1 MHQFLNPIFK
11 KLIWFNAF
19 SNAIHL
25 IGCAFKLAI
34 GRWRMLPLLLAVFL
48 TACGGGGGGSS
59 SDGNNTPVLPETTPT
74 ITISSNLTFM
84 EDFAGVIQIAT
95 ATNAISLTVSQSTA
109 GVVTVTNTNSVSGV
123 SIASMLNANGQTT
136 LTIIAINGRFR
147 TTSQVVVQITPVDD
161 PPILNVTTTDLVVA
175 EDFAGTNTLATAS
188 DLEGDPITF
197 TVIQSTTGVI
207 TVTTSAAGVA
217 LSSVPHAN
225 GRTTLTISVM
235 SRSLTSRAQ
244 VTIQVTAVND
254 TPTLSLSSASLTFNE
269 DFATA
274 TIATAMSLDQDTL
287 TLTVSQSATGVVTV
301 TTSATGVRVS
311 SIPNISGQT
320 TLTISASDGRLSTTA
335 QVSVRVTAVNDPPAL
350 TISTSNVLLLGQGA
364 IEIRTTATDIESDA
378 LSFTATASTP
388 TQVSV
393 AQSTNGFLVT
403 NLAQANGFTTVT
415 ITVSDG
421 RSSTSLFVRV
431 QSEAGPTLQLTSQSI
446 SAISGFAQISI
457 GVTATDLT
465 DGTVTFSVQA
475 STQGVVNFGK
485 TTNSIIITSIPNVT
499 GQTTLTVS
507 VTDNAGIT
515 VSRDI
520 VISVRI
526 STSTLPTLVVST
538 NLVRVQEDFMMPV
551 IIGTTATDAEDG
563 TLTFTVRSSAGIV
576 NPLLTTHTI
585 TLSRM
590 LNANGT
596 ETLTVEA
603 RDLGGQSVSTQ
614 IVVVITAVND
624 PPNLTVSSS
633 QITTGANFL
642 TPITIGTTVTDDQDS
657 TVSFVVAQSSDVIS
671 VSTSVNAIILNSRLN
686 RSGQTTLTVMVSDS
700 GGLTAAQTIVV
711 NVIIGQGTPPLL
723 SISTAA
729 ISLQEDFGSTLTIGT
744 TATDAEDGTLR
755 TTVTASVPNIV
766 NVTITTHTIS
776 LTAIGNA
783 NGTTTL
789 TVQAQ
794 DSDRQTA
801 RTQILVV
808 VSAVNDPPVLTVS
821 TSNVALTVMPI
832 EVDIVLSDPEDNTLP
847 ISVSTGQ
854 GAVGTVITTSRLSL
868 SRLNIDSGQV
878 ILTLRTTD
886 SGGLGAFTTVT
897 VVLQPAFR
905 ITTGIKFLEFSWGAI
920 SGASHYQL
928 RSNPDGISGFVDS
941 STNGIVVSP
950 NSTNIRQTTA
960 QGWVS
965 LHRYIP
971 RVSNLR
977 YGVNTCNSASC
988 GASFTHNTVGLT
1000 KVQLHSMVGRLEA
1013 TSPNT
1018 EDSFGQSLSISAD
1031 GNTLAVGAPDE
1042 DGSST
1047 GVNAAVNDGATNSGA
1062 AYVFQR
1068 SGATWSQQAYIKA
1081 SNTDSDDFFGAV
1093 VGLSADGNTLVVG
1106 APFEAGMN
1114 NVAPAS
1120 GAVYV
1125 FRRIGGVWLQQAYIK
1140 AFNAEMVDSFGGA
1153 VSLSANGNTLVVGA
1167 PFEDGASTRINGVDD
1182 STSTDSGA
1190 AYVFRFNAGA
1200 WTQQAY
1206 IKPLNTGM
1214 GHTFGG
1220 ATDIS
1225 TDGNT
1230 IAVGAFME
1238 NGTSTGVNGVN
1249 VGSSTASGAAYI
1261 FRFNS
1266 GSNAWTQ
1273 QAYIKPH
1280 NTGAGD
1286 QFGRPLSLSADGNV
1300 LAVSAAFEGGASTGV
1315 NSVDMG
1321 SSTASG
1327 ATYVFRFSSNVWSQQ
1342 AYIKPFNTGANDGFG
1357 RTVSLSGDGNTLA
1370 VGASNEN
1377 GSSTGINT
1385 VDSGIGSQSGA
1396 AYTFE
1401 FSNGVWLQQAYIKP
1415 NDLNV
1420 INEFGRI
1427 VALDHDGATLAV
1439 GAQGTQNDQAQ
1450 DVTQAA
1456 IYLY

>member
-11 KLIWFNAF
+11 QLIWLNVF

-25 IGCAFKLAI
+25 IESALKLVI

-59 SDGNNTPVLPETTPT
+59 SDGNNTPVLAETTPT

-84 EDFAGVIQIAT
+84 EDFADVIQIAT
-95 ATNAISLTVSQSTA
+95 ATNAISLTVTQSTA
-109 GVVTVTNTNSVSGV
+109 GVVTVTPSASGV

-197 TVIQSTTGVI
+197 TVIQSTTGIVS
-207 TVTTSAAGVA
+207 VTTSAAGVA
-217 LSSVPHAN
+217 LSRIPHAN

-235 SRSLTSRAQ
+235 SRSLISTAQ
-244 VTIQVTAVND
+244 VTVQVTAVND
-254 TPTLSLSSASLTFNE
+254 TPTLSLSSASLTVNE
-269 DFATA
+269 DFTTT
-274 TIATAMSLDQDTL
+274 TIATASSLDQDTL
-287 TLTVSQSATGVVTV
+287 TLTVIQSTTGVVTV
-301 TTSATGVRVS
+301 STSATGVRIS

-335 QVSVRVTAVNDPPAL
+335 QVSVQVTEVNDPPTL

-364 IEIRTTATDIESDA
+364 IEIRTTATDIENDP

-403 NLAQANGFTTVT
+403 NLAQANGITTVT

-421 RSSTSLFVRV
+421 SLSTSLFLRV

-446 SAISGFAQISI
+446 SAISGFAQIPI

-465 DGTVTFSVQA
+465 DGTLTFSVQA
-475 STQGVVNFGK
+475 STQGVVNFGT

-526 STSTLPTLVVST
+526 STSTLPTLAVST

-585 TLSRM
+585 TLTAL

-596 ETLTVEA
+596 ETLTIEA
-603 RDLGGQSVSTQ
+603 TDTGGQSVSTQ
-614 IVVVITAVND
+614 IVVVVNAVND
-624 PPNLTVSSS
+624 PPDLTVSSN
-633 QITTGANFL
+633 QITTGGNFS
-642 TPITIGTTVTDDQDS
+642 PITIGTTVTDDQDS
-657 TVSFVVAQSSDVIS
+657 TVSFVVTQSSDVIS
-671 VSTSVNAIILNSRLN
+671 VSTSANAIILNSRLN
-686 RSGQTTLTVMVSDS
+686 RSGQTTLTVIASDS
-700 GGLTAAQTIVV
+700 GGLTATQTIVV
-711 NVIIGQGTPPLL
+711 NVTIGQGTPPLL
-723 SISTAA
+723 TISTAV

-744 TATDAEDGTLR
+744 MATDAEDGTLR
-755 TTVTASVPNIV
+755 TTVTQSRNIV
-766 NVTITTHTIS
+766 NVIITTHTIS

-794 DSDRQTA
+794 DSDSQTA

-808 VSAVNDPPVLTVS
+808 VSAVNDPPSLTVS

-832 EVDIVLSDPEDNTLP
+832 DVDIVLSDPEDSTLP

-854 GAVGTVITTSRLSL
+854 GAVGTVITASRLSL

-886 SGGLGAFTTVT
+886 SGGLSAFTTVT
-897 VVLQPAFR
+897 VMLQPAFR
-905 ITTGIKFLEFSWGAI
+905 ITTGIKTLEFSWGSI

-928 RSNPDGISGFVDS
+928 RSNPDRLAGFVDL

-950 NSTNIRQTTA
+950 NSTNISQTTA
-960 QGWVS
+960 QAWVS

-971 RVSNLR
+971 RVSNPQ
-977 YGVNTCNSASC
+977 YGVNTCHSASC
-988 GASFTHNTVGLT
+988 GASFAHNTVDLT
-1000 KVQLHSMVGRLEA
+1000 NAQLLSMVGRLEA
-1013 TSPNT
+1013 TNPNT
-1018 EDSFGQSLSISAD
+1018 RDNFGFSMSISGD
-1031 GNTLAVGAPDE
+1031 GNTLVVGAPDE
-1042 DGSST
+1042 DGSSA
-1047 GVNAAVNDGATNSGA
+1047 GVNAAENDGATNAGA

-1093 VGLSADGNTLVVG
+1093 VGLSADGNTLAVG

-1114 NVAPAS
+1114 NGLPAS

-1125 FRRIGGVWLQQAYIK
+1125 FRRSGGVWLQQAYIK
-1140 AFNAEMVDSFGGA
+1140 AFNAEIGDSFGGA

-1167 PFEDGASTRINGVDD
+1167 PFEDGASTRINGADN
-1182 STSTDSGA
+1182 STVMNSGA
-1190 AYVFRFNAGA
+1190 AYVYRFNSGA

-1220 ATDIS
+1220 AVDIS

-1238 NGTSTGVNGVN
+1238 NGASTGVNGVI
-1249 VGSSTASGAAYI
+1249 VGSASSSGASYI

-1266 GSNAWTQ
+1266 GSSAWTQ

-1300 LAVSAAFEGGASTGV
+1300 LAVSAALEGGASTGV

-1385 VDSGIGSQSGA
+1385 VDSGNGSQSGA
-1396 AYTFE
+1396 AYVFE
-1401 FSNGVWLQQAYIKP
+1401 FSNGIWLQRAYIKP

-1427 VALDHDGATLAV
+1427 VALNHDGATLAV

-1450 DVTQAA
+1450 DLTQSAV
-1456 IYLY
+1456 YLY

>member
-11 KLIWFNAF
+11 QLIWLNVF
-19 SNAIHL
+19 SNASHL
-25 IGCAFKLAI
+25 IERAMKLVI

-48 TACGGGGGGSS
+48 TACGGGGSSSS
-59 SDGNNTPVLPETTPT
+59 SDGNNTPASTDTTPT
-74 ITISSNLTFM
+74 ITISSNLTFT

-95 ATNAISLTVSQSTA
+95 ATNAISLTVTQSTA
-109 GVVTVTNTNSVSGV
+109 GVVTVTNTNSVAGV
-123 SIASMLNANGQTT
+123 SIASILNANGQTT
-136 LTIIAINGRFR
+136 LTITATNGRFSA
-147 TTSQVVVQITPVDD
+147 TSQAVVQVTPVDD
-161 PPILNVTTTDLVVA
+161 PPTLNVTTTDLVVA
-175 EDFAGTNTLATAS
+175 EDFVGTNILATAS
-188 DLEGDPITF
+188 DVDGDPITF
-197 TVIQSTTGVI
+197 TVIQSTTGVVS
-207 TVTTSAAGVA
+207 VTTSAAGVA
-217 LSSVPHAN
+217 LSSILNAN
-225 GRTTLTISVM
+225 GRTTLNISVRGGLL
-235 SRSLTSRAQ
+235 SSTAQ
-244 VTIQVTAVND
+244 VTVQVTAVND
-254 TPTLSLSSASLTFNE
+254 TPTLSLTSASFTFNE

-274 TIATAMSLDQDTL
+274 TIATAMSLDQDAL
-287 TLTVSQSATGVVTV
+287 TLTVIQSDTGVVTV
-301 TTSATGVRVS
+301 TTSVTGVRVS
-311 SIPNISGQT
+311 SIPNVSGQT

-335 QVSVRVTAVNDPPAL
+335 QVSVRVTAVNDPPTL

-364 IEIRTTATDIESDA
+364 IEIRTTATDIENDA
-378 LSFTATASTP
+378 LSFRVTASTP
-388 TQVSV
+388 AQVSV

-421 RSSTSLFVRV
+421 RLSTSLLVRV

-446 SAISGFAQISI
+446 SVISGFAQIPI

-465 DGTVTFSVQA
+465 DGALPFSVQA
-475 STQGVVNFGK
+475 STQGVVNFGT

-507 VTDNAGIT
+507 VTDNSSIT
-515 VSRDI
+515 VTRDI
-520 VISVRI
+520 VINVRI
-526 STSTLPTLVVST
+526 RQSAVPTLTVST
-538 NLVRVQEDFMMPV
+538 NLIRVQEDFMTPV

-576 NPLLTTHTI
+576 NPLWTTHTI
-585 TLSRM
+585 TLSSM

-596 ETLTVEA
+596 ETLTIEA
-603 RDLGGQSVSTQ
+603 TDLGGQSVSTQ
-614 IVVVITAVND
+614 IVVVVMAVND
-624 PPNLTVSSS
+624 PPNLTVSSN
-633 QITTGANFL
+633 QITTGGNFL

-657 TVSFVVAQSSDVIS
+657 TVSFVVTQSSDVVG
-671 VSTSVNAIILNSRLN
+671 VSTTANAIVLNSELN
-686 RSGQTTLTVMVSDS
+686 RSGQTTLTVVARDS
-700 GGLTAAQTIVV
+700 GGLTATQTIVV
-711 NVIIGQGTPPLL
+711 NVTIGQGTPPLL
-723 SISTAA
+723 SISTAV
-729 ISLQEDFGSTLTIGT
+729 ISLQEDFGSTVIIGT

-755 TTVTASVPNIV
+755 TTVTQSRNIV
-766 NVTITTHTIS
+766 NVAITTHTIS
-776 LTAIGNA
+776 LSAIGNA

-794 DSDRQTA
+794 DSDRQTV

-832 EVDIVLSDPEDNTLP
+832 EVDIVLSDPEDSTLP

-854 GAVGTVITTSRLSL
+854 GAVGTVITTTRLSL
-868 SRLNIDSGQV
+868 SRLNVDSGQV

-886 SGGLGAFTTVT
+886 SGGLSAFTTVT
-897 VVLQPAFR
+897 VMLQPAFR
-905 ITTGIKFLEFSWGAI
+905 ITTGIKTLEFSWGAI

-928 RSNPDGISGFVDS
+928 RSNPDRLSGFVDL

-950 NSTNIRQTTA
+950 NSTNISQTTA
-960 QGWVS
+960 QAWVS

-971 RVSNLR
+971 RVSNPQ

-988 GASFTHNTVGLT
+988 GASFTHNTVDLT
-1000 KVQLHSMVGRLEA
+1000 NAHLLSMVGRLEA

-1018 EDSFGQSLSISAD
+1018 RDNFGQSMSISGD
-1031 GNTLAVGAPDE
+1031 GNTLVVGAPDE

-1047 GVNAAVNDGATNSGA
+1047 GVNAAVNDGATNAGA

-1093 VGLSADGNTLVVG
+1093 VGLSADGNTLAVG

-1125 FRRIGGVWLQQAYIK
+1125 FRRSGGVWLQQAYIK
-1140 AFNAEMVDSFGGA
+1140 AFNAERVDSFGGA

-1190 AYVFRFNAGA
+1190 AYVYRFNAGA

-1220 ATDIS
+1220 AADIS
-1225 TDGNT
+1225 ADGNT

-1238 NGTSTGVNGVN
+1238 NGASTGINGVN

-1266 GSNAWTQ
+1266 GSSAWTQ

-1300 LAVSAAFEGGASTGV
+1300 LAVSAALEGGASTGV

-1327 ATYVFRFSSNVWSQQ
+1327 ATYVFKFSSNVWSQQ

-1385 VDSGIGSQSGA
+1385 VDSGNGAQSGA
-1396 AYTFE
+1396 AYVFE
-1401 FSNGVWLQQAYIKP
+1401 FSNGIWLQQAYIKP
-1415 NDLNV
+1415 NDLNI